1 MPGKIITIAQQKG
14 GSGKTTLAAHLAV
27 AALQR
32 PKPLSVALLDTDPQ
46 GSLGQW
52 YMLRCERLGED
63 KIDMSFRTASA
74 WGARLEAVNLAK
86 EHDLVVVDTPPKA
99 DWDCRP
105 AMEAADLVL
114 IPVLPSPVD
123 VWATKPTLEAAH
135 SQKADAMLVLN
146 RVVANA
152 RLTAEMAG
160 VVGEIGAP
168 VAAGRLGNRV
178 AFAGGMGVGATV
190 FETAR
195 SGKAAREGIELAREI
210 FKRLSLNQ

>member
-32 PKPLSVALLDTDPQ
+32 VEPLTVALLDTDPQ

-52 YMLRCERLGED
+52 FVQRSERLGED
-63 KIDMSFRTASA
+63 KIDLGFRTASA

-86 EHDLVVVDTPPKA
+86 DHDLVIVDTPPKA

-123 VWATKPTLEAAH
+123 VWATKPTLEAAN
-135 SQKADAMLVLN
+135 SQKADVLLVMN

-152 RLTAEMAG
+152 RLTAEMAEA
-160 VVGEIGAP
+160 VESIGAP
-168 VAAGRLGNRV
+168 VAAARLGSRV
-178 AFAGGMGVGATV
+178 AFASGMGDGATV
-190 FETAR
+190 LETAR
-195 SGKAAREGIELAREI
+195 SSKAAKEASGLFQEI
-210 FKRLSLNQ
+210 ATRLERA

>member
-27 AALQR
+27 AALRR
-32 PKPLSVALLDTDPQ
+32 PKPWTVALLDTDPQ

-52 YMLRCERLGED
+52 FMLRCERLGED
-63 KIDMSFRTASA
+63 KADVSFRTASA

-86 EHDLVVVDTPPKA
+86 EHDLVIVDTPPKA

-123 VWATKPTLEAAH
+123 VWATEPTLEGAR
-135 SQKADAMLVLN
+135 SQKTDVLLVLN

-152 RLTAEMAG
+152 RLTSEMAEA
-160 VVGEIGAP
+160 VEKTGAS
-168 VAAGRLGNRV
+168 VADNRLGNRV
-178 AFAGGMGVGATV
+178 AFAGGMGSGATV
-190 FETAR
+190 FEIAR
-195 SGKAAREGIELAREI
+195 SGKAAREAFELSGEI
-210 FKRLSLNQ
+210 FKRLKLK

>member
-14 GSGKTTLAAHLAV
+14 GAGKTTLATHLAV

-32 PKPLSVALLDTDPQ
+32 SKPMSVALLDTDPQ

-52 YMLRCERLGED
+52 FMQRCERLGNE
-63 KIDMSFRTASA
+63 KAGIGFRTASA

-86 EHDLVVVDTPPKA
+86 EHDLVIVDTPPKA

-123 VWATKPTLEAAH
+123 VWATEPTLEAAK
-135 SQKADAMLVLN
+135 SQGADVLLVLN

-152 RLTAEMAG
+152 RLTAEMTDAVEKIG
-160 VVGEIGAP
+160 VP
-168 VAAGRLGNRV
+168 VAATRLGSRV
-178 AFAGGMGVGATV
+178 AFAGGMGIGATV
-190 FETAR
+190 LETAR
-195 SGKAAREGIELAREI
+195 SSKAAKEAVQLSEEI
-210 FKRLSLNQ
+210 FKRLQDD

>member
-14 GSGKTTLAAHLAV
+14 GAGKTTLAAHLAV

-32 PKPLSVALLDTDPQ
+32 SERLSVALLDTDPQ

-52 YMLRCERLGED
+52 FMQRCERLGD
-63 KIDMSFRTASA
+63 DQADMGFRTASA
-74 WGARLEAVNLAK
+74 WGARLEAANLAK
-86 EHDLVVVDTPPKA
+86 EHDLVIVDTPPKA

-123 VWATKPTLEAAH
+123 VWATEPTLEAAK
-135 SQKADAMLVLN
+135 SQKTDVLLVLN

-152 RLTAEMAG
+152 RLTGEMTEA
-160 VVGEIGAP
+160 VEKIGAP
-168 VAAGRLGNRV
+168 VAAARLGSRV
-178 AFAGGMGVGATV
+178 AFAGGMGEGATV
-190 FETAR
+190 LETAR
-195 SGKAAREGIELAREI
+195 SSKAAKEAKALAAEI
-210 FKRLSLNQ
+210 FAHLDLG